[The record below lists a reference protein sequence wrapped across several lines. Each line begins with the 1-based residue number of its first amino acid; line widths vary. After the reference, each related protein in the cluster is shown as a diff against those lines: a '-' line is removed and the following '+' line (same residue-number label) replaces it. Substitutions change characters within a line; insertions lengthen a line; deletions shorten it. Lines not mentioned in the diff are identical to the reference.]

1 MKVLKWLDKHL
12 EESLIAIIICVISC
26 LMMAQIIMRSFFN
39 SSIPWSDE
47 TCRYLFIW
55 AAALGIPYATTHNAH
70 LRMDILPNLI
80 KPLEKPFAVL
90 CDIALLA
97 VALYLLVPGYG
108 VLAKLAATGQK
119 AASTGVP
126 MYWVYGSMWVGFV
139 LTILRIA
146 EKYVKLLFSRTR
158 EKEEK

>member
-1 MKVLKWLDKHL
+1 MKVLKWLDKHF
-12 EESLIAIIICVISC
+12 EETLIAAIICIISC
-26 LMMAQIIMRSFFN
+26 LMMAQIVMRSMFT

-55 AAALGIPYATTHNAH
+55 AAALGIPYATTKSAH

-90 CDIALLA
+90 CDAALLGIA
-97 VALYLLVPGYG
+97 IYLLIPGYG
-108 VLAKLAATGQK
+108 VLVQLAETGQK

-126 MYWVYGSMWVGFV
+126 MYCVYGSMWVGFA
-139 LTILRIA
+139 LTVIRLA
-146 EKYVKLLFSRTR
+146 EKYIKILVNAMKK
-158 EKEEK
+158 KEEK